1 MPDVGVAHPNCNSNL
16 AMLDMQLNSL
26 SRVAETLSDRHSDE
40 QIYDRIDA
48 KLQAVQDEITSHS
61 KLKFFGGKCPGSCA
75 ALGCTGGM
83 GDLMGAVKTSWENVQ
98 NKTKMDAVINR
109 AKQDATA
116 AGAGAAGK
124 FGRRLLGRGKTQAA
138 PVTPLF
144 DPALKTKWQPWTLG
158 NGCVSYVV
166 GFNCMAKCGDT
177 CCTGK

>member
-1 MPDVGVAHPNCNSNL
+1 MGKTHFTNMSKSFAIISL
-16 AMLDMQLNSL
+16 AILIVCSAVNHDQWEENA
-26 SRVAETLSDRHSDE
+26 AETLSDRHSDE

-98 NKTKMDAVINR
+98 NKPKMDGVIDKAR
-109 AKQDATA
+109 QDAA
-116 AGAGAAGK
+116 EVAGK

-138 PVTPLF
+138 
-144 DPALKTKWQPWTLG
+144 
-158 NGCVSYVV
+158 
-166 GFNCMAKCGDT
+166 
-177 CCTGK
+177 